1 MGLERVT
8 EMKVRCFMIRQ
19 FALSLEAMALF
30 AILLPLPAQNEANQS
45 AQLEVENVH
54 AVPQV
59 YVDIRLRASE
69 KPIFVP
75 YCGESEGGEKV
86 LCTVATH
93 LEVKTKDGWRP
104 AKLRITF
111 GVLGALSLSHA
122 RGVQI
127 APKSSAS
134 FSFQFSRRF
143 FEVDSGQ
150 QLRVRVDAWSDEQ
163 SMKAGR
169 QPTQFIS
176 PPFNCPETGTGQ

>member
-1 MGLERVT
+1 MN
-8 EMKVRCFMIRQ
+8 RQ
-19 FALSLEAMALF
+19 FALRLVAVASF
-30 AILLPLPAQNEANQS
+30 AVLLPLHAQSEANQA

-59 YVDIRLRASE
+59 FVDLRLRASE
-69 KPIFVP
+69 QPMFIP
-75 YCGESEGGEKV
+75 YCEESEGGEKI

-104 AKLRITF
+104 AKLRTTF
-111 GVLGALSLSHA
+111 GVLGGLSLSHA
-122 RGVQI
+122 RGIQI
-127 APKSSAS
+127 APQSVAS

-143 FEVDSGQ
+143 FEVDPGQ

-169 QPTQFIS
+169 QGMQLVS
-176 PPFNCPETGTGQ
+176 PPFNCPETGTGR